1 MTKFFFLYVKF
12 NYSVFVIH
20 RTAPAPSLPQTRAS
34 SPTRNQEQTHQ
45 LHRQH
50 KLRRPDSA
58 EFLFEDN
65 SKDTFT
71 QLKHAHSIQSVK
83 KSESR
88 KDTRLKQSLKG
99 PLMAICCECSEMVTE
114 IVRSSRTSL
123 AAMPKQNSS
132 PLTSSSSRY
141 HRRTITGHLAGN

>member
-1 MTKFFFLYVKF
+1 MFYFFLNVKF

-45 LHRQH
+45 LHRQ
-50 KLRRPDSA
+50 LRRPDSA

-123 AAMPKQNSS
+123 AAMSKQNSS
-132 PLTSSSSRY
+132 PLTSSSTRY